1 MVINMFIDDK
11 LKSAADNKEQLL
23 GWVIIRN
30 IPYHLIGIY
39 SSKKIARRKAG
50 FIEKDYEVFF
60 GTFYPKNQTFI
71 KHN

>member
-11 LKSAADNKEQLL
+11 LRSVPDNKEQLL

-39 SSKKIARRKAG
+39 SSKEIALRKAG
-50 FIEKDYEVFF
+50 FIEKDYEVFS
-60 GTFYPKNQTFI
+60 GTFCPKNQTFI

>member
-11 LKSAADNKEQLL
+11 LRSVPDNKEQLL

-39 SSKKIARRKAG
+39 FALRKAG
-50 FIEKDYEVFF
+50 FIEKDYEVFS
-60 GTFYPKNQTFI
+60 GTFCPKNQTFI